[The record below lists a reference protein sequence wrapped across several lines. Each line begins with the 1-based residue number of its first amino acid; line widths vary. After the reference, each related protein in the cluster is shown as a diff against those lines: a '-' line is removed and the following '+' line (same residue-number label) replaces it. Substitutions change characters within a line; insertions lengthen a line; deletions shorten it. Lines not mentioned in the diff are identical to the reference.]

1 LDVDADDAFPNLQHV
16 FRPMLVPDYP
26 EGPRPERHGLTVS
39 SYVARPR
46 SVGRMTLATSHPFD
60 KPVIDPDYLN
70 DPYDIRAMLAGIR
83 WNRRIL
89 AANSFAEVLEQELTP
104 GSEAQTDDEVTEYL
118 RKSVSTVWHPAGTCK
133 MGTDDMAVVDPTLRV
148 RGLDSLRVVDASIMP
163 TIVSGNLNAPTMM
176 IAEKASDLIR
186 SSRSAS

>member
-1 LDVDADDAFPNLQHV
+1 
-16 FRPMLVPDYP
+16 
-26 EGPRPERHGLTVS
+26 
-39 SYVARPR
+39 
-46 SVGRMTLATSHPFD
+46 MTLATAHPLD

-89 AANSFAEVLEQELTP
+89 AANSFADVLGEELTP
-104 GSEAQTDDEVTEYL
+104 GGEAQSDDAVTEYL

-163 TIVSGNLNAPTMM
+163 TLVSGNLNAPVMM

-186 SSRSAS
+186 GKRNTSQSAANAPT